1 MGANREAIRR
11 EAGLVTLKFISA
23 GAAQGIVARIAAGAG
38 VEVAG
43 SFGAVGAMLE
53 KFDAGED
60 CDIVILTRRQI
71 DDLAARKRVVAGSIA
86 DLGSVPTAIA
96 VRRCDPA
103 PDVSSGD
110 ALRAALLASDA
121 IYFPDP
127 AKSTAGIH
135 FAKVVD
141 LLGVRGRLED
151 RFRTFPNGATAM
163 RELSEAAG
171 RRLGCTQS
179 TEILATPGVK
189 LVASLPRGFDLS
201 TVYTAAVSAGAKQ
214 PQAAADF
221 IARLG
226 GNPAR
231 NARAAAGFQ

>member
-1 MGANREAIRR
+1 MGAHREDLRR
-11 EAGLVTLKFISA
+11 EAGPVTLKFISA
-23 GAAQGIVARIAAGAG
+23 GAANGIVARVAADAG

-60 CDIVILTRRQI
+60 CDIVILTRKQI
-71 DDLAARKRVVAGSIA
+71 DDLARRKGVVAGSIA
-86 DLGSVPTAIA
+86 DLGSVPTTIAI
-96 VRRCDPA
+96 RSCDPA

-110 ALRAALLASDA
+110 ALRAALLACDA

-141 LLGVRGRLED
+141 LLGIRGRVD
-151 RFRTFPNGATAM
+151 PRFRTFPNGATAM
-163 RELSEAAG
+163 RALSEASG
-171 RRLGCTQS
+171 HPIGCTQS

-189 LVASLPRGFDLS
+189 LVASLPCGFDLS
-201 TVYTAAVSAGAKQ
+201 TVYTAAVSANARQ

-221 IARLG
+221 IDRLSGSSAKGARQ
-226 GNPAR
+226 
-231 NARAAAGFQ
+231 AAGFQ

>member
-1 MGANREAIRR
+1 M
-11 EAGLVTLKFISA
+11 TLKFVSA
-23 GAAQGIVARIAAGAG
+23 GATQGIVALVAADAG

-71 DDLAARKRVVAGSIA
+71 DDLAARKRVVAGSLA

-96 VRRCDPA
+96 VRGCDPA
-103 PDVSSGD
+103 PDVSSG
-110 ALRAALLASDA
+110 ARLRAALLASDA

-135 FAKVVD
+135 FTKVVD

-163 RELSEAAG
+163 RALSEAG
-171 RRLGCTQS
+171 GHPIGCTQS

-201 TVYTAAVSAGAKQ
+201 TVYTAAVNSGAKQ
-214 PQAAADF
+214 SQAAADF
-221 IARLG
+221 IARLS
-226 GNPAR
+226 GNSAR
-231 NARAAAGFQ
+231 SARAAAGFQ